1 MISGKFLNFI
11 KKRNC
16 STRFGCVVWYS
27 WFHIKGT
34 WSVHSFNGITS
45 NFYFYHFSIKWI
57 LPCGG
62 FTFKDKR
69 ITALKPKK
77 KLHQRGKRLKQKLL
91 EMVQV
96 TVPIFILM
104 KSEKTL
110 ILRKFTNNVKC
121 IFLALPPFSD
131 FIKIRKN
138 WNNNLTHFQQLL
150 FRTPENGKELLT
162 ALWQNKNTIR
172 IQLS

>member
-1 MISGKFLNFI
+1 MNFALRGVYI
-11 KKRNC
+11 QRQKNN
-16 STRFGCVVWYS
+16 ST
-27 WFHIKGT
+27 KT
-34 WSVHSFNGITS
+34 
-45 NFYFYHFSIKWI
+45 
-57 LPCGG
+57 
-62 FTFKDKR
+62 
-69 ITALKPKK
+69 KK

-162 ALWQNKNTIR
+162 AL
-172 IQLS
+172 